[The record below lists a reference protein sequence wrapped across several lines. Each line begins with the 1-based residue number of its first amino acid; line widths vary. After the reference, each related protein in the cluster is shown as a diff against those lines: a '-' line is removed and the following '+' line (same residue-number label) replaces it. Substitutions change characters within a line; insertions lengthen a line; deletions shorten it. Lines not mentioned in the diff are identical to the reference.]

1 MFIRVLKSKI
11 TYATIDDSN
20 LYYEGSITIDEDI
33 MEEVNIKLN
42 EEVQILNINNGE
54 RFTTYCIIG
63 ERGSKKFVLNGP
75 AARKGCHGDQIM
87 ILSFASIDPE
97 KESLTPV
104 VLNMRK

>member
-1 MFIRVLKSKI
+1 MLIKTLKSKI

-20 LYYEGSITIDEDI
+20 LYYEGSITIDEDL
-33 MEEVNIKLN
+33 MEKANIRHN

-54 RFTTYCIIG
+54 RFTTYCIRG

-75 AARKGCHGDQIM
+75 AARRGCIGDQIM
-87 ILSFASIDPE
+87 ILTFAQIDPD
-97 KESLTPV
+97 KENLEPI